1 MAGIRVTS
9 GLPTSTGAGMQ
20 RGVLRAWSTPPEK
33 RAIPD
38 LEDLG
43 YEYGKGQ
50 SKSTA
55 TDMEIANR
63 AMANAV
69 QATQFDRSLSLARR
83 NLDKM
88 KSANTIA
95 SILGLGG
102 IATTWL
108 QAIGQQEAMDKR
120 DQMQMSILDTLRS
133 AKTAQSQS
141 LTDEESRLLNWK
153 TILGIK

>member
-1 MAGIRVTS
+1 MAGIRVAS
-9 GLPTSTGAGMQ
+9 GLPTSTGSGVQ
-20 RGVLRAWSTPPEK
+20 RGILRAWSTPPEK

-43 YEYGKGQ
+43 YEYGKGK
-50 SKSTA
+50 SKATA
-55 TDMEIANR
+55 TDMEIANKTID
-63 AMANAV
+63 NAIK
-69 QATQFDRSLSLARR
+69 AAQFDQTLAFARR

-88 KSANTIA
+88 KSANAIA

-102 IATTWL
+102 IATTGL
-108 QAIGQQEAMDKR
+108 QAIGQQEAMAKR